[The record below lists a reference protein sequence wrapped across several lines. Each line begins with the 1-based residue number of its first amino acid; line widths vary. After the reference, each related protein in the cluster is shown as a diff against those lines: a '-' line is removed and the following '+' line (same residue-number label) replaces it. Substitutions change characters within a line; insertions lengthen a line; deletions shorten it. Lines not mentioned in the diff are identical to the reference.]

1 MIKHSY
7 VFSVVQ
13 VALRRQQAQEEE
25 LGICS
30 PVPLSG
36 AGMMVKNEAGA
47 ECFFSVEG
55 RSQATT
61 STSSSATVPG
71 ETWSTSNDLLSC
83 LSTLSHHLEPNNSF
97 SCFQTLL
104 NLIWLRQRATS
115 PCTPYWKRG
124 LEHTL
129 ISYLI
134 SPLCTYCYWYRDF
147 SQVKC

>member
-1 MIKHSY
+1 MLLLKRKKECISFLAVLNDDSY
-7 VFSVVQ
+7 VFSFVQ

-36 AGMMVKNEAGA
+36 AGMVVKNEAGA

-71 ETWSTSNDLLSC
+71 ET
-83 LSTLSHHLEPNNSF
+83 
-97 SCFQTLL
+97 
-104 NLIWLRQRATS
+104 
-115 PCTPYWKRG
+115 
-124 LEHTL
+124 
-129 ISYLI
+129 
-134 SPLCTYCYWYRDF
+134 
-147 SQVKC
+147 